1 MAIGNQ
7 SHGSEMTLLSYLFIF
22 FPPTRWL
29 IERAACWA
37 CLLVMKGQYR

>member
-7 SHGSEMTLLSYLFIF
+7 SHGPEMTLLSYLLVL

-29 IERAACWA
+29 LERLACWA
-37 CLLVMKGQYR
+37 CLLVMKVQYR